1 MEEFNTINEII
12 QTGIQTSSYNS
23 VIISSCVFIAY
34 TLGVKVIDLIK
45 AKDKNK
51 PMIEMGKAIT
61 EVSNNVIKLN
71 NILDKYIQNNER
83 KESDKIKKVI
93 ELAFV
98 NFQCKIE
105 AICRDIVI
113 HNNIEQNKEYIVS
126 NIKQTINTEYYKLYS
141 TLSLYELNNRLIS
154 THIKEVWIE
163 DICKDVIVIIYNNQD
178 AKNRIA
184 QISNKLSIK
193 MSNYSTYT
201 YNKTFND

>member
-23 VIISSCVFIAY
+23 VIISSCVFIVYA
-34 TLGVKVIDLIK
+34 LGVKVIDLIK

-83 KESDKIKKVI
+83 KESDKIKRVI

-98 NFQCKIE
+98 NFQSKIE
-105 AICRDIVI
+105 VICRDIVI

-154 THIKEVWIE
+154 THIKETWIE

-178 AKNRIA
+178 CKNRIA
-184 QISNKLSIK
+184 QISNKLNIK

>member
-83 KESDKIKKVI
+83 KESDKIKRVI
-93 ELAFV
+93 EQVFYRRYFL
-98 NFQCKIE
+98 IT
-105 AICRDIVI
+105 VI
-113 HNNIEQNKEYIVS
+113 
-126 NIKQTINTEYYKLYS
+126 
-141 TLSLYELNNRLIS
+141 
-154 THIKEVWIE
+154 
-163 DICKDVIVIIYNNQD
+163 
-178 AKNRIA
+178 
-184 QISNKLSIK
+184 
-193 MSNYSTYT
+193 
-201 YNKTFND
+201 